1 MFKNWSKKELTIQ
14 IVIAL
19 VFLLSLGLLIYF
31 GRVNGQYEAMAKQKD
46 NQIDEVKQAI
56 INKQRTLNQQAYN
69 KALNSGN
76 SEVKLNIKQVR
87 ATDEV
92 NSKVSDLFAILLTFK
107 NSKEYNSS
115 GNKAK
120 EYVTKNVL
128 QNKDIFGSDLDHGT
142 HFVDASGLQFSYI
155 SSKTSVGILKDN
167 KLPVM
172 IRAEFT
178 SWYSGQNHAITQNIY
193 MATYD
198 YSLGKFT
205 ELKQV
210 NNLFRGNANNDMY

>member
-107 NSKEYNSS
+107 NSKEYNSR

-128 QNKDIFGSDLDHGT
+128 QNKIFL
-142 HFVDASGLQFSYI
+142 ALI
-155 SSKTSVGILKDN
+155 
-167 KLPVM
+167 
-172 IRAEFT
+172 
-178 SWYSGQNHAITQNIY
+178 
-193 MATYD
+193 
-198 YSLGKFT
+198 
-205 ELKQV
+205 
-210 NNLFRGNANNDMY
+210 